1 MEGRI
6 GEALSGGLI
15 YVAFQPIV
23 DLERRET
30 FGVEA
35 LARCKSDAFLD
46 ASALIKEAFST
57 RCMGELGRA
66 LREMSVRT
74 SPRSALF
81 LNLHPAEFN
90 EPWLVRPDDPI
101 FFHDPGV
108 FLEITES
115 VPLSH
120 YQHCHGVL
128 KEIRG
133 RGVSLAIDDLGAGFS
148 NLKYIA
154 DLAPE
159 VVKLDRE
166 LVANLHVQP
175 RLQKLVSAIVKLCD
189 ALGAKVIA
197 EGIETIDEL
206 RAVIDT
212 GARYGQGYL
221 IARPAFPAPKVDW
234 NAIPIR
240 RR

>member
-1 MEGRI
+1 MQGKI
-6 GEALSGGLI
+6 GEALASGSLFI
-15 YVAFQPIV
+15 AFQPIV

-30 FGVEA
+30 FGIEA
-35 LARCKSDAFLD
+35 LARCKSTAFTD

-57 RCMGELGRA
+57 HCMGELGRA
-66 LREMSVRT
+66 LREMAVRT
-74 SPRSALF
+74 SPATALF

-90 EPWLVRPDDPI
+90 EAWLVRPDDPI

-133 RGVSLAIDDLGAGFS
+133 RGISLAIDDLGAGFS

-154 DLAPE
+154 DLSPE

-166 LVANLHVQP
+166 LIANLHNQS
-175 RLQKLVSAIVKLCD
+175 RLQKLVTSIVKLCD
-189 ALGAKVIA
+189 ALGARVVA
-197 EGIETIDEL
+197 EGIETPDEL

-212 GARYGQGYL
+212 GTRYGQGYL
-221 IARPAFPAPKVDW
+221 IARPAFPAPAVDW
-234 NAIPIR
+234 KAIPIR